1 MTTKFTLDRNY
12 TNILRGLA
20 MAFIMLQHSIGG
32 PFSVMPGVAIFIF
45 LSGFGNNESFLKKSK
60 WGGVHLLK
68 IAIPYWIVRLA
79 LLIYYGGTSDWK
91 TLLLDLTFIKIQSV
105 YWFVAYLMKWYVAYW
120 IGVNLLYKYRWYL
133 WIVLSI
139 LSFFFLDTLAAE
151 NSFCFILGIAASEN
165 KDKLY
170 NLPNKTIIITSAALL
185 LISVISISLYL
196 QPTIRNVEMLY
207 TLTHTTARLP
217 MSLAIVGLVWLIR
230 PLCKSRILLF
240 MAPITYEL
248 YLVHMKALNVL
259 DKTSVLTYSYSM
271 ALFIAIS
278 FVGAVLLNK
287 LNTFVLRRITKR

>member
-1 MTTKFTLDRNY
+1 M
-12 TNILRGLA
+12 
-20 MAFIMLQHSIGG
+20 
-32 PFSVMPGVAIFIF
+32 
-45 LSGFGNNESFLKKSK
+45 
-60 WGGVHLLK
+60 GGVHLLK
-68 IAIPYWIVRLA
+68 IAVPYWIVRIA
-79 LLIYYGGTSDWK
+79 LLVYYFDGSINWQ
-91 TLLLDLTFIKIQSV
+91 TLLLDLTFIKIQTV
-105 YWFVAYLMKWYVAYW
+105 YWFCAYLMKWYVAYW
-120 IGVNLLYKYRWYL
+120 IGVNLLYKYRWYF

-170 NLPNKTIIITSAALL
+170 NLSNKTIIITSAVLL
-185 LISVISISLYL
+185 LISVISILLYL

-217 MSLAIVGLVWLIR
+217 MSLAIIGLVWLIK

-259 DKTSVLTYSYSM
+259 DKTSVWSYSYSM

-278 FVGAVLLNK
+278 FAGAVLLNK